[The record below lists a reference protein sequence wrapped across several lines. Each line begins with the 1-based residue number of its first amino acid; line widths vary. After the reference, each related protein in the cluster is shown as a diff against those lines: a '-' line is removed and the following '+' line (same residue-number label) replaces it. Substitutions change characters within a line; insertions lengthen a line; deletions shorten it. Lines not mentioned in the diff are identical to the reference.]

1 VEFTVGRHAAHDGAG
16 VHPIVA
22 AALQRQVPESARA
35 RRHGYAQAVG
45 QVAVA
50 EGDQVREGGLGW
62 PGKRH
67 DGTGLGWPVD
77 VRSDAPVPAVPEPL
91 TVVPAQPAKRRLGWR
106 RLFGG
111 AQATDRAPEG
121 SSAA

>member
-1 VEFTVGRHAAHDGAG
+1 MGRHAALDGAG

-35 RRHGYAQAVG
+35 PRHGYAQREG
-45 QVAVA
+45 RVAVA
-50 EGDQVREGGLGW
+50 EGDPVREGGLGW
-62 PGKRH
+62 PGERH

-77 VRSDAPVPAVPEPL
+77 TRIEVPVPAVPEAL
-91 TVVPAQPAKRRLGWR
+91 TVVPPQPVKRRLGWR

-111 AQATDRAPEG
+111 APAVDRTPEG

>member
-1 VEFTVGRHAAHDGAG
+1 VEFTVGRHAADDGAG

-22 AALQRQVPESARA
+22 AALQRQVPDPAGA
-35 RRHGYAQAVG
+35 PRHCQGRDR
-45 QVAVA
+45 AVA
-50 EGDQVREGGLGW
+50 EGDRVREGGLGW
-62 PGKRH
+62 PGERH
-67 DGTGLGWPVD
+67 DGTGLGWPADARTD
-77 VRSDAPVPAVPEPL
+77 VPVPGLPEPL

-111 AQATDRAPEG
+111 APAADRTPEG